1 MIISMAPVESSYIV
15 LSSSSFDCYSLG
27 LIEVKTMSLKEYRGD
42 DLMILVQFYGT
53 EWWDTYLVPL
63 QCNQNDYIQM
73 TKQ

>member
-53 EWWDTYLVPL
+53 E
-63 QCNQNDYIQM
+63 
-73 TKQ
+73 